1 VALCLGLA
9 ALTDNRFGRRD
20 LLRGGLLVYAI
31 NAPTLIDET
40 DRMTPLS
47 SHFHVLVVGALLLS
61 RTWLAC
67 F

>member
-20 LLRGGLLVYAI
+20 LLGLLVYAI

-40 DRMTPLS
+40 VIGRPP
-47 SHFHVLVVGALLLS
+47 
-61 RTWLAC
+61 
-67 F
+67 